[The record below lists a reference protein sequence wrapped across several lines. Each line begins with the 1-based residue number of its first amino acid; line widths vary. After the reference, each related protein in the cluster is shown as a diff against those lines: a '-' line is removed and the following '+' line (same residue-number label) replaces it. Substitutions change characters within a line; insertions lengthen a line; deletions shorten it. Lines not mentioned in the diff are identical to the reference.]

1 MHTLPRLALAAAA
14 GLALL
19 LSSCG
24 DGHDSE
30 SGEHGRSESEGDTG
44 GEHAGSESEGDTGGE
59 ESGILLAKSDIYDHT
74 RAGARLIL
82 SYDADADAFV
92 GTVENTT
99 TETLSQT
106 RIEVHLSNGVEL
118 GPTTPGDLPPGGI
131 SKITLPADGEEF
143 ERWNAHPEV
152 GRDEHG

>member
-1 MHTLPRLALAAAA
+1 MHPLLRPALAVAV

-30 SGEHGRSESEGDTG
+30 SGEHG
-44 GEHAGSESEGDTGGE
+44 GSESDGDGGGEQGGSESDGDTGGE
-59 ESGILLAKSDIYDHT
+59 ESGVLLAKSDTYDHT

-106 RIEVHLSNGVEL
+106 RIEVHLSSGVEL
-118 GPTTPGDLPPGGI
+118 GPTTPRDLPPGGI
-131 SKITLPADGEEF
+131 SQITLSAGGEEF
-143 ERWNAHPEV
+143 EAWNAHPEV